1 MSKPSIVTVRR
12 IEQDELDALLDLYHD
27 LSPNDPPLKQ
37 EDAQQIFRRLLRS
50 EEVDIWVAVRA
61 EAIVATC
68 VAITV
73 PNLTRGGRPFVV
85 IENVVT
91 KREFRNQG
99 IGKALLQHVITLA
112 KEQGAY
118 KVMLQTGSSN
128 PATHAFYKGLG
139 FRDNEKVA
147 YVIREQV
154 PKVQY

>member
-1 MSKPSIVTVRR
+1 MSSTITVRK
-12 IEQDELDALLDLYHD
+12 IDQGELEALLDLYHD
-27 LSPNDPPLKQ
+27 LSPNDPPLNQ
-37 EDAQQIFRRLLRS
+37 EEAQQIFRHLLRS
-50 EEVDIWVAVRA
+50 EEVDIWVAVRT
-61 EAIVATC
+61 EVIVATC

-112 KEQGAY
+112 KEHGAY

-128 PATHAFYKGLG
+128 PATHAFYKSLG

-154 PKVQY
+154 PKVQH

>member
-1 MSKPSIVTVRR
+1 MPKLNPITVRR
-12 IEQDELDALLDLYHD
+12 IEQDELGALLDLYRD
-27 LSPNDPPLKQ
+27 LSPNDPPLKP
-37 EDAQQIFRRLLRS
+37 EEAQQIFHRLLRS
-50 EEVDIWVAVRA
+50 EEIDIWVAVSA
-61 EAIVATC
+61 DVVVATC

-85 IENVVT
+85 VENVVT

-99 IGKALLQHVITLA
+99 IGKALLQHVINLA
-112 KEQGAY
+112 KERGAY

-147 YVIREQV
+147 YVIRDQV